1 VAGNG
6 FHISQKWIIFW
17 ESEMVN
23 ALVYAAE
30 PIGIKRRYFFMQV
43 MAPGMTTL
51 PPVSSEVGSRL
62 TKP

>member
-43 MAPGMTTL
+43 MAAGNDDVTASL
-51 PPVSSEVGSRL
+51 FGSG
-62 TKP
+62 